1 MSWQLAK
8 ERIPLG
14 EQRRPPL
21 ILVMGLGNVLFQ
33 DDGVGV
39 HLIRELQKA
48 PIPKIV
54 CAEAGT
60 AVLGVLHLI
69 EWADKI
75 LAVDAMQAGGKP
87 GTIYTF
93 EVTNGGVPGSQE
105 SLHGKILLSAFKFLS
120 RKTPPAIRI
129 LGIEPGNIAFGSDL
143 SPSVQASIP
152 RVIRT
157 IREILQGWTKR
168 PQGSGIKFSGG

>member
-1 MSWQLAK
+1 MSWQMGK

-21 ILVMGLGNVLFQ
+21 ILVMGLGDILFQ

-39 HLIRELQKA
+39 HLIRELQKN

-54 CAEAGT
+54 SAEVGT
-60 AVLGVLHLI
+60 AVLGALHLF

-87 GTIYTF
+87 GTIYSF
-93 EVTNGGVPGSQE
+93 DLKNGGDPRSQE
-105 SLHGKILLSAFKFLS
+105 SLHDRVLLSAFKFLS
-120 RKTPPAIRI
+120 RKIPPAIRI
-129 LGIEPGNIAFGSDL
+129 LGIEPETLAFGVNL
-143 SPSVQASIP
+143 SPSVQASLP
-152 RVIRT
+152 QGVQTVRT
-157 IREILQGWTKR
+157 IVQSWIQRA
-168 PQGSGIKFSGG
+168 

>member
-1 MSWQLAK
+1 MSWQMGK

-39 HLIRELQKA
+39 HLIRKLQKD

-54 CAEAGT
+54 CAEVGT
-60 AVLGVLHLI
+60 AVLGALHLI

-75 LAVDAMQAGGKP
+75 LAVDSMQAGGRP
-87 GTIYTF
+87 GTIYSF
-93 EVTNGGVPGSQE
+93 ELKNGGDPGSQE
-105 SLHGKILLSAFKFLS
+105 SLHGKALLSALKFLS

-129 LGIEPGNIAFGSDL
+129 LGIEPETNAFGLDL
-143 SPSVQASIP
+143 SPSVQASLP
-152 RVIRT
+152 QVIHKV
-157 IREILQGWTKR
+157 REIVKGWIR
-168 PQGSGIKFSGG
+168 Q

>member
-14 EQRRPPL
+14 EQRKPPL

-39 HLIRELQKA
+39 HLVRELKKA

-75 LAVDAMQAGGKP
+75 LAVDAMQAGGAP
-87 GTIYTF
+87 GTIYSF
-93 EVTNGGVPGSQE
+93 EVTHGEAPGSQA
-105 SLHGKILLSAFKFLS
+105 SLHGRILLSALKFLS
-120 RKTPPAIRI
+120 RKIPPAIRV
-129 LGIEPGNIAFGSDL
+129 LGIEPGNIAFGPDL

-152 RVIRT
+152 RVIQT
-157 IREILQGWTKR
+157 IREILQGWTRQK
-168 PQGSGIKFSGG
+168 